1 MTEEKEKTIDVE
13 LEKALADKEKALAE
27 KEEELAAKEK
37 FLADLQEYL
46 AKREQELTDREKAM
60 PTVIKVGPAEEKPI
74 SKEEQKLIDEGCKA
88 YGIPKEFLFHKRIDR
103 EKGQVVLV
111 THGGKKVRYSKG
123 MEVEPLTQVQVDG
136 KPTKKP
142 RHVMGKKK

>member
-1 MTEEKEKTIDVE
+1 MGEKEQKDIE
-13 LEKALADKEKALAE
+13 AREKALAE
-27 KEEELAAKEK
+27 KEEELTAKEK
-37 FLADLQEYL
+37 FLADLQDYL
-46 AKREQELTDREKAM
+46 DKREQELADREKVM
-60 PTVIKVGPAEEKPI
+60 PTVVNASPAEEKPL